1 MRNNRSDKQLTWRR
15 WRAVMLVPSA
25 TTDEMS
31 MNEQRGYCALTISPV
46 FAQFVED
53 NLLPAIGISPEDF
66 WPGLESI
73 INDLTPVNRALLAK
87 RDEIQRQ
94 IDRWHIARRGQAW
107 NHDEYVA
114 FLESIGYLVAAGEP
128 FRITTQNVDR
138 EIAEIAGPQL
148 VVPVSNARF
157 ALNAANARW
166 GSLYDA
172 LYGTD
177 VISDENG
184 QERGAKYN
192 PARGAAVIRYAT
204 EFLDN
209 TIPLDG
215 VSHADVNAYGLDHSD
230 DGDIFV
236 ASLANGDAVGLADP
250 EKYAGHSG
258 ESGRCVFLFRN
269 HGLHIEL
276 LVDPEH
282 PVGKSAT
289 ANLADVVLESAV
301 TTIQDCED
309 SVAAVDAADK
319 VGVYRNWLGL
329 MQADLEA
336 TIEKGGKMMLRV
348 LERDRHYTAANGE
361 KIALTG
367 RSLLLVRNVG
377 HLMTTDAVLDAN
389 GDEVFE
395 GILDAVITTACAMTD
410 RRRENMQANSREGSI
425 YIVKPKMH
433 GPHEV
438 AFADTLFGRVEE
450 LFKLKPNTLKVGVM
464 DEERRT
470 TVNLAEC
477 IRAVRNR
484 IVFINTGFLDRTG
497 DEIFTSTH
505 AGTVFRKETIKEQP
519 WILAYE
525 DRNVD
530 VGIECGLPGKAQI
543 GKGMWPKPDEMR
555 QIMWPKPDEMRQ
567 MLDTKQ
573 AHPEAGANCAWVPS
587 PTAATLHAM
596 HYHAVDVRARQKELA
611 KREIASLDDILTPP
625 LADVSGLTAE
635 EIQAELDNNAQGILG
650 YVVRWI
656 DQGVGCSKVPD
667 IEDVGL
673 MEDRATLRIS
683 SQHMANWL
691 LHGVVTKGQ
700 VLETFTR
707 MAKVVD
713 RQNEGDASYER
724 MSDDYASSIAF
735 QAACAL
741 VFEGCE
747 QPSGYTEPLLHQY
760 RRQKKAEL
768 AA

>member
-107 NHDEYVA
+107 DHDEYVA

-555 QIMWPKPDEMRQ
+555 Q